1 MLTNAPLNG
10 MLFLEVISMP
20 RAARKLSQTGI
31 YHIMLRG
38 ANGQQIFKDSADYA
52 KFLRVLSDCK
62 DICKFQLYA
71 YCLMGNHIHILLKQ
85 GKEPLEQIFKRIGSR
100 FVYWYNIKYQRSGH
114 LFQDRFRSE
123 PVETDEYFLTAL
135 RYIHQ
140 NPVKAGISRRVEDYR
155 YSSFGEYLHG
165 SELVDTAFGF
175 DLLPSG
181 EFLKFHQEDTADQCL
196 DITDAPTVR
205 LTDEDAQKIIYKHT
219 RCSTIDEFQELSPEA
234 RDKALTAL
242 TEEGL
247 SIRQISRLTG
257 VSFGVARRFQQ
268 TPKEEPEAR
277 QHREPSPVFLL

>member
-1 MLTNAPLNG
+1 
-10 MLFLEVISMP
+10 MP

-38 ANGQQIFKDSADYA
+38 ANGQQIFKDSADNE
-52 KFLRVLSDCK
+52 KFLQVLSDCK
-62 DICKFQLYA
+62 AICKFQLYA

-85 GKEPLEQIFKRIGSR
+85 GREPLEQIFKRIGSR

-140 NPVKAGISRRVEDYR
+140 NPVKAGISRRAEDYR

-165 SELVDTAFGF
+165 GDLVDTAFGF
-175 DLLPSG
+175 DLLPQN
-181 EFLKFHQEDTADQCL
+181 ELIKFHQEEAADQCL
-196 DITDAPTVR
+196 DITDGSTVR

-219 RCSTIDEFQELSPEA
+219 RCSSVDEFQELSTEV
-234 RDKALTAL
+234 RDKALTVL

-257 VSFGVARRFQQ
+257 VSFGVVRRFQQ
-268 TPKEEPEAR
+268 PPKEESETR